1 MKTMKALKALAVL
14 VALFLSLTITA
25 QEKESHEHELVLRPH
40 EYTGPIKI
48 SEEDFPKGNIINM
61 VGGWGGLAVVINEF
75 PAGTDFTPI
84 LAGLKD
90 DLCQVPHWGYL
101 EKGKLRIIDKNKKT
115 TVVNGGD
122 VFYMPPGHTAII
134 DEDSKIIEFSPEEG
148 MHELN
153 KHVQK
158 KVAEMQNNQ

>member
-1 MKTMKALKALAVL
+1 MKTIKTLKALAVL
-14 VALFLSLTITA
+14 VALFLSLPGTS
-25 QEKESHEHELVLRPH
+25 QEKKSHELVLHPH
-40 EYTGPIKI
+40 EFKGPIHL
-48 SEEDFPKGNIINM
+48 SPEDFPTGNVINM
-61 VGGWGGLAVVINEF
+61 VGGWGGMAVTINQAT
-75 PAGTDFTPI
+75 AGTDYTPV
-84 LAGLKD
+84 LVGLKD

-115 TVVNGGD
+115 TVVNGGE

-158 KVAEMQNNQ
+158 RVAEMQNNQ

>member
-1 MKTMKALKALAVL
+1 MMKTIEKMKVLIVSIALFCSLPGLSQKHESHVL
-14 VALFLSLTITA
+14 VL
-25 QEKESHEHELVLRPH
+25 HPH
-40 EYTGPIKI
+40 EFTGPIHV
-48 SEEDFPKGNIINM
+48 SPDDFPKGNIINM
-61 VGGWGGLAVVINEF
+61 VGGWGGMAVTVNEV
-75 PAGTDFTPI
+75 PAGTDYTPV
-84 LAGLKD
+84 LVGLKD

-134 DEDSKIIEFSPEEG
+134 DEDSKVIEFSPEKG

-153 KHVQK
+153 KHVK
-158 KVAEMQNNQ
+158 KRVAEMQNNQ

>member
-1 MKTMKALKALAVL
+1 MKTIQVMKTFAVL
-14 VALFLSLTITA
+14 VALFISLTGTT
-25 QEKESHEHELVLRPH
+25 QEEKSEVLVLHPH
-40 EYTGPIKI
+40 EYTGPLHI
-48 SEEDFPKGNIINM
+48 SPDDFPKGNIINM
-61 VGGWGGLAVVINEF
+61 VGGWGGMAVTINEV
-75 PAGTDFTPI
+75 PAGTDYTPV
-84 LAGLKD
+84 LVGLKD

-101 EKGKLRIIDKNKKT
+101 EKGKLRIIDKNDKT

-134 DEDSKIIEFSPEEG
+134 DEDSKVIEFSPEEG

-158 KVAEMQNNQ
+158 KVAEMQNKK